1 MASAPISNRN
11 QRAIAMLKVAGLYL
25 VTGIILALVFWQNSD
40 VDTDE
45 SEKLKAENLQLRE
58 QLTQLR
64 GLIALQDSLQ
74 GSAQELITL
83 AINKPGRASAEVQD
97 LQVAF
102 DRYSYDLSS
111 LAREFPPELA
121 TEKAAISEVRDIL
134 DQALEEI
141 QDLMA
146 KQDEE
151 TESQEDEIE
160 QVEDQVDELQTQL
173 LIEQQKVA
181 LKDQTIAALT
191 SGNKD
196 AKDLVADSETQ
207 MATLKGEVKALQKQ
221 VDEVYRDIETEYRD
235 RTWPTKT
242 KSLLTLWLS
251 KLKDIQDE
259 LDDLGS

>member
-160 QVEDQVDELQTQL
+160 QV
-173 LIEQQKVA
+173 
-181 LKDQTIAALT
+181 
-191 SGNKD
+191 
-196 AKDLVADSETQ
+196 
-207 MATLKGEVKALQKQ
+207 
-221 VDEVYRDIETEYRD
+221 
-235 RTWPTKT
+235 
-242 KSLLTLWLS
+242 
-251 KLKDIQDE
+251 
-259 LDDLGS
+259 